1 LSVFSD
7 RLCQAVEENNISWAD
22 LARRTKLS
30 TARISQY
37 KTGLYTP
44 KSESLYLIAEA
55 LNVNPDWLGGMSDS
69 KECYPTYRYL
79 QDLTPF
85 DMRLLNAFHKSDD
98 SVKQG
103 ICVILGLDS
112 KGTKIVQTRE
122 FSEDEINNY

>member
-1 LSVFSD
+1 MSVFSN
-7 RLCQAVEENNISWAD
+7 RLCQVVSENNISWAE

-44 KSESLYLIAEA
+44 KPEALYVIAEA

-98 SVKQG
+98 TTKQG
-103 ICVILGLDS
+103 ICVLLGIDV
-112 KGTKIVQTRE
+112 KGNKIIQTRE
-122 FSEDEINNY
+122 FTEEQINDC